1 VEERRGG
8 GDWRV
13 GVKVE
18 EKRKGKGSGEGE
30 I

>member
-18 EKRKGKGSGEGE
+18 EKRKGKGSER
-30 I
+30 